1 MSQIYRDVKVD
12 KLRAE
17 DYNIDMELPAY
28 RIRVYKENI
37 TLNTQTS
44 PEVEL
49 ATVQIQFDRPTYVSY
64 LVFFRQIMEDVVI
77 KNLHPTET
85 VAVELNTWLQ
95 FRIGDDVASESIP
108 DVTIY
113 DIPPGGTI
121 TLDITNNEM
130 FDGIFYTIDNIL
142 IKMYI
147 KAYIQTSG
155 AVTDAEVFIP
165 KTWMLF
171 EL

>member
-17 DYNIDMELPAY
+17 DYNIDMELPAH

-49 ATVQIQFDRPTYVSY
+49 ATVQFDRSTYFSY

-77 KNLHPTET
+77 KNLNPTET

-95 FRIGDDVASESIP
+95 FRDGGDVVCESIP
-108 DVTIY
+108 DVTIN

-147 KAYIQTSG
+147 RAYIQSSG
-155 AVTDAEVFIP
+155 ADTDAEVFIP
-165 KTWMLF
+165 RTWMLF